1 MSLSFPRLAKQRT
14 HGDFFLSLGALIAVF
29 LACSTVAG
37 GPVYL
42 RSLERVGMADV
53 VKSAG
58 PYNKN
63 VIAISD
69 WIPLEHVEITRAN
82 SVVDSAVNEQLEPLI
97 ERRSTRIKSRPHF
110 WGLDDGDPN
119 THVETVR
126 GEFASR
132 AYFHELEDLRD
143 VVIYVDGRAP
153 TSNLRIDGD
162 GDRVVEVAVYENRS
176 RGIRHGE
183 VLEDLSVGDLVL
195 ASSVSRGFGSVKAE
209 IVGIFAANDLS
220 DQFWLGT
227 PSAILEPDPP
237 MLFGGRD
244 QPIVLFTAE
253 GAIAPGLGPSNA
265 GLPMNYMRVL
275 FIDPEMISLTK
286 PGVFVAAVDHFEE
299 VVKADLPLVKTLS
312 GIRAATERMETKIL
326 FLRLPVLLLA
336 AFVVTVVGYYLLLV
350 SGLIARKRAYEIAM
364 LRSRGLSIF
373 QIFWLQ
379 IIEGLV
385 VIVLPAL
392 IAPLLAAFGIGLA
405 GKLPVF
411 KPLTGGAY
419 LPVELSAF
427 VWVWSGITALI
438 VFLILLTQVLIVA
451 RSGITKLDRFRARPD
466 RPPMF
471 QRFYLDILVVILGG
485 FFVWEISTRGIATAH
500 KDGGIATDVT
510 LLFAPVM
517 LLISTAL
524 LILRLFPVMARLSYS
539 IATRFT
545 SASMAI
551 GFWRLGRDPY
561 WYSWPI
567 LLLILGTG
575 LGVMVGTLGST
586 LERSAREQ
594 IFYDNGTN
602 LRILPGG
609 MSANVDSGDIAH
621 IEAVDGVNSATLAFR
636 QIARFGTTNQGP
648 TFKVF
653 GVDSERFGDIAWF
666 RQDFSE
672 KPIDD
677 LLVSLNI
684 ASSKPAPLILPAG
697 TMKITVWTKQQPYV
711 ADHFFWIVL
720 KDVEGRQVTVTL
732 GQIGDRWSEQ
742 TGDVPL
748 HLVDPIEVTSLQTF
762 MQAGGDGGAPT
773 TWFIDDLKAI
783 GPDFEHMMLD
793 FESEGLW
800 TPLPT
805 SNGLDDTYV
814 DATEEPG
821 VGEFGAGVGTVF
833 LERGTIAGVRGIY
846 RSATGEPLP
855 AIVSDN
861 FLGLTG
867 AVLGKPVVVQIAGGF
882 VPVNPIETASLF
894 PTLDP
899 IDRPFMILDVET
911 LLDFVELR
919 GLVNIHANEIF
930 ADIDP
935 INHVEITEEIRG
947 IYTGSSIWDR
957 RARLSQS
964 VIDPLTVAG
973 WRGMSI
979 VSLIIGGLALLLGY
993 VTYLLANSNRFTHDS
1008 AYLRAMGLSKSGF
1021 IRSAFVEHGILW
1033 LFGCVVGASV
1043 GLFASRM
1050 AVGAIAYSET
1060 GRTLLPPFILETM
1073 WLPLWMIV
1081 FMVLSAGVVVVGS
1094 SFVSFLRRPLHELTR
1109 SGD

>member
-1 MSLSFPRLAKQRT
+1 MNFPRLVKQRAQ
-14 HGDFFLSLGALIAVF
+14 GDLSLSLGVLIAVL
-29 LACSTVAG
+29 LASTTVAG

-42 RSLERVGMADV
+42 RSLERVAMADV
-53 VKSAG
+53 VKDAG

-63 VIAISD
+63 VSAISD
-69 WIPLEHVEITRAN
+69 WIPLEHVEIMQAN
-82 SVVDSAVNEQLEPLI
+82 SVVDSAVSEQLEPLI
-97 ERRSTRIKSRPHF
+97 EWRSTRIKSRSHF

-119 THVETVR
+119 TQIETVR

-132 AYFHELEDLRD
+132 AYFHEMEGLDA
-143 VVIYVDGRAP
+143 VVTYVDGRAP
-153 TSNLRIDGD
+153 TSDLRIDED
-162 GDRVVEVAVYENRS
+162 GDMVVEVAVYENRS
-176 RGIRHGE
+176 RKIRHGE
-183 VLEDLSVGDLVL
+183 VFEDLSVGDLIL
-195 ASSVSRGFGSVKAE
+195 ASSVSRAFGSVKGE
-209 IVGIFAANDLS
+209 IVGIFAANDLR
-220 DQFWLGT
+220 DQFWLGS

-237 MLFGGRD
+237 MMFGGRD
-244 QPIVLFTAE
+244 KPIVLFTAE
-253 GAIAPGLGPSNA
+253 GAIASGVGPSNA

-275 FIDPEMISLTK
+275 FTDPEMISLIK
-286 PGVFVAAVDHFEE
+286 PGVFVAAVDHFEA
-299 VVKADLPLVKTLS
+299 VVKTELPLVKTLS
-312 GIRAATERMETKIL
+312 GIRAATERMETKML

-336 AFVVTVVGYYLLLV
+336 AFVVTVVGYYLFLV
-350 SGLIARKRAYEIAM
+350 SGLIARKREYEIAR

-373 QIFWLQ
+373 QIFRLQ
-379 IIEGLV
+379 IIEGVV

-392 IAPLLAAFGIGLA
+392 IAPLLAALAIGLA

-411 KPLTGGAY
+411 RSLTGGSH
-419 LPVELSAF
+419 LPVELASF
-427 VWVWSGITALI
+427 VWVWSGITALM
-438 VFLILLTQVLIVA
+438 VFLILLTQVLLVA
-451 RSGITKLDRFRARPD
+451 RSGISRVDRSRARPD
-466 RPPMF
+466 RPPIF
-471 QRFYLDILVVILGG
+471 QRFYLDILIMILGG
-485 FFVWEISTRGIATAH
+485 FFVWEISSRGIATAH
-500 KDGGIATDVT
+500 SDGGIATDIT

-517 LLISTAL
+517 MLISTAL
-524 LILRLFPVMARLSYS
+524 LILRVFPVVARVSYS

-545 SASMAI
+545 SASFAI
-551 GFWRLGRDPY
+551 GFWRLGRDPH

-609 MSANVDSGDIAH
+609 MSTNVASEDIAQ
-621 IEAVDGVNSATLAFR
+621 IESVNGVNSATMAFR

-653 GVDSERFGDIAWF
+653 AVDSERFGDIAWF
-666 RQDFSE
+666 RDDFAE
-672 KPIDD
+672 KSIED
-677 LLVSLNI
+677 LLVNLNI
-684 ASSKPAPLILPAG
+684 ASSKLAPLILPAG
-697 TMKITVWTKQQPYV
+697 TLKITAWTKQDPYV
-711 ADHFFWIVL
+711 EDHFFWIVL
-720 KDVEGRQVTVTL
+720 KDAEGRQVTVTL
-732 GQIGDRWSEQ
+732 GQIGDRWSEKA
-742 TGDVPL
+742 GEVPH
-748 HLVDPIEVTSLQTF
+748 HLVDPIEITSLQTF

-773 TWFIDDLKAI
+773 TWFIDDLKVV
-783 GPDFEHMMLD
+783 GSDFERVVLD

-814 DATEEPG
+814 DGIEDFGIGEPG
-821 VGEFGAGVGTVF
+821 DGVGIVS

-861 FLGLTG
+861 FFGLTG
-867 AVLGKPVVVQIAGGF
+867 AVLGQPVVVQIAGGF
-882 VPVNPIETASLF
+882 VPINPIESARLF

-899 IDRPFMILDVET
+899 TDRPFMILDVET
-911 LLDFVELR
+911 LLGFVELR
-919 GLVNIHANEIF
+919 GLVNIHPNEIF

-935 INHVEITEEIRG
+935 IIHAEVTEEIRG
-947 IYTGSSIWDR
+947 LYRGSTIWDR
-957 RARLSQS
+957 GTRLSQS

-993 VTYLLANSNRFTHDS
+993 VTYLLANANRVTHDS
-1008 AYLRAMGLSKSGF
+1008 TYLRAMGLSKLGF
-1021 IRSAFVEHGILW
+1021 IRSALIEHGILA
-1033 LFGCVVGASV
+1033 LLGCVMGASV

-1060 GRTLLPPFILETM
+1060 GRALLPPFFLQTM
-1073 WLPLWMIV
+1073 WLPVWMIL
-1081 FMVLSAGVVVVGS
+1081 FIVLSAGVIIVGF
-1094 SFVSFLRRPLHELTR
+1094 SFVNFLRRPLHELTR
-1109 SGD
+1109 SVD